1 MVAGAGGRASATV
14 VVLVALAGACS
25 TGPAAT
31 ADGDG
36 LDPIEAHL
44 APAFVAPEPRFA
56 ARALGTSWRF
66 VREDADATWSGDRLA
81 VRWGEAVVSV
91 GVIEIARGD
100 ARVALDE
107 VATVEVEGARV
118 HARRGA
124 VDELFVHGAPGI
136 EHAIAVHEVPAGAG
150 ALEVVVALEGA
161 TSLDVHERGAR
172 VRDDAGRESLA
183 YEGLRAWDARGVE
196 LVARMER
203 DARGVRLLIDDAGAA
218 LPIVIDPVIAAPRG
232 VLTASD
238 AMPEDELGR
247 SVALDGDVMV
257 VGAPYRMDR
266 GAAYVFERDGA
277 GAWVQRTILTPPALF
292 ADDDAGRAV
301 AISGDTIVIAS
312 PNDDHPMY
320 GEAGAVDVFRRAAS
334 GAWMHEQRIENPAPT
349 TYGERFGSSVA
360 IAGDLL
366 VVGANNDRNFFVG
379 GGGAYTYVRTGTTW
393 TAEATLQWDT
403 VSSNDSFGTSVATD
417 GTRIV
422 VGAPYDDGFTRD
434 DEGYLRENVGA
445 AFVFVRSG
453 ATTWVQEARL
463 ASEPERTW
471 EHVGQS
477 VAIDGDRVIAGATGA
492 DDDEG
497 LISNRG
503 VAYVFVLRGG
513 AWEDEAR
520 LLPVPATD
528 WTTYAEFGAS
538 VALEGTI
545 AVVGAPGLTRPS
557 LGRSPGFA
565 YVYARAGTSWS
576 AISDVTGTVRTESFG
591 QSVAL
596 DGSTIAVGAPEEDAS
611 ATAVDQGAVYVY
623 EVSEPRADGEACTAG
638 SQCASTFCVDG
649 VCCNNLCGGGP
660 SDCQA
665 CSVAAGAAVDGACGA
680 VASGRTCRA
689 AVAGCDAPETCDG
702 SSSAC
707 PSDARAEA
715 GTVCRAAVDPCDVA
729 ETCSGSSTTCPLDV
743 HLDEGATCDDGA
755 SCNGAD
761 ACTSGVCAPVVPS
774 DDCDDDD
781 ACTADACA
789 DSGGCT
795 HTPIE
800 GCCASTTDCDDGDAC
815 TADACTASRCEHV
828 VIAGCSADAGT
839 VDAGGADDAGVPEGD
854 AGSDDAGTAS
864 TGETETEGGCA
875 CAAPGRGKGAPPLA
889 SALVFIALATW
900 IARRTRCRS

>member
-1 MVAGAGGRASATV
+1 MAVL
-14 VVLVALAGACS
+14 VVLAAGACS
-25 TGPAAT
+25 TGDGAAMRS
-31 ADGDG
+31 
-36 LDPIEAHL
+36 LDALDVIEAHL
-44 APAFVAPEPRFA
+44 AAAFVSPEPRFA
-56 ARALGTSWRF
+56 ARTIGSSWRF
-66 VREDADATWSGDRLA
+66 DREGAHATWSGDRLA
-81 VRWGEAVVSV
+81 VRWGDVAVSV
-91 GVIEIARGD
+91 GVVEIARGA
-100 ARVALDE
+100 ARVALDP
-107 VATVEVEGARV
+107 VALVAVEGARI

-124 VDELFVHGAPGI
+124 ADELFVHGAPGI
-136 EHAIAVHEVPAGAG
+136 EHAIAVHEVPEGEG
-150 ALEVVVALEGA
+150 ALEVIVALDGA
-161 TSLDVHERGAR
+161 SALDVHDRGAR
-172 VRDDAGRESLA
+172 VRDGAGRESLV

-203 DARGVRLLIDDAGAA
+203 EDRGVRLLIDDAGAT

-247 SVALDGDVMV
+247 SVAIDGDVMV
-257 VGAPYRMDR
+257 VGAPYRMGR
-266 GAAYVFERDGA
+266 GAAYVFERDAA
-277 GAWVQRTILTPPALF
+277 GAWLQRTILTPPLLSAE
-292 ADDDAGRAV
+292 DEAGRAV

-320 GEAGAVDVFRRAAS
+320 EYAGAVDVFRRN
-334 GAWMHEQRIENPAPT
+334 GAGTWAHEQRIVNPAPT

-360 IAGDLL
+360 IVGDLL
-366 VVGANNDRNFFVG
+366 VVGAYNDQSFFTG

-393 TAEATLQWDT
+393 APEATLQWDT
-403 VSSNDSFGTSVATD
+403 ASSNDSFGTSVATD

-453 ATTWVQEARL
+453 PATWVQEARL
-463 ASEPERTW
+463 ASDPERTW

-477 VAIDGDRVIAGATGA
+477 VAIDGDRVIVGAPGA

-497 LISNRG
+497 TIASRG
-503 VAYVFVLRGG
+503 VAYVFALSGG
-513 AWEDEAR
+513 AWRAEAR

-528 WTTYAEFGAS
+528 WTTYAELGTS

-557 LGRSPGFA
+557 LGRSPGF
-565 YVYARAGTSWS
+565 VYAYTRAGTTWS
-576 AISDVTGTVRTESFG
+576 AIADLTGVVRTESFG

-596 DGSTIAVGAPEEDAS
+596 DGTTLAIGAPEEDAS

-623 EVSEPRADGEACTAG
+623 ELVEPRADGEACTAG
-638 SQCASTFCVDG
+638 SQCTSTFCVDG

-665 CSVAAGAAVDGACGA
+665 CSVAAGAATDGVCAA

-689 AVAGCDAPETCDG
+689 AVGGCDAAETCDG
-702 SSSAC
+702 TSSVC
-707 PSDARAEA
+707 PSDARASA
-715 GTVCRAAVDPCDVA
+715 GTVCRAAVGVCDV
-729 ETCSGSSTTCPLDV
+729 EERCSGTSTTCPLDL
-743 HLDEGATCDDGA
+743 HADDGTSCDDGA

-761 ACTSGVCAPVVPS
+761 ACASGVCAPVAPT
-774 DDCDDDD
+774 DECDDED

-789 DSGGCT
+789 DDGGCT

-800 GCCASTTDCDDGDAC
+800 GCCASDAACDDGDVC
-815 TADACTASRCEHV
+815 TADACAASRCEHV
-828 VIAGCSADAGT
+828 AIAGCGVDAGT
-839 VDAGGADDAGVPEGD
+839 DEDAGAPESDAGAAVDAGAGGTVE
-854 AGSDDAGTAS
+854 AGSD
-864 TGETETEGGCA
+864 GGCA
-875 CAAPGRGKGAPPLA
+875 CAMPGRGKGPTPVA
-889 SALVFIALATW
+889 SALVFVALATW
-900 IARRTRCRS
+900 LARRTRCRS